1 MTSSLGE
8 NDSMS
13 EALVVLGMHIKK
25 VRRQLEIK
33 EKYPETLPSC
43 FDGIYNHASV
53 GVHRI
58 STYTDRNRS
67 YCLVL

>member
-33 EKYPETLPSC
+33 EK
-43 FDGIYNHASV
+43 
-53 GVHRI
+53 
-58 STYTDRNRS
+58 
-67 YCLVL
+67 